1 MTQSPVDASWYQR
14 PADLPT
20 ATSAGGI
27 VVRCDEAGALWIALI
42 HDGYLTLP
50 VLPKG
55 HLEAGETPEQ
65 AARREIAEEAG
76 FTQLT
81 LLAALGSRARLSYN
95 RTAWKTIHYFL
106 YATDEVSPIPT
117 DPTMT
122 QPPMWVPLDAVPP
135 MFWPE
140 QRQLVEDNR
149 TLIQRLMARDEG

>member
-1 MTQSPVDASWYQR
+1 MTLPPVDASWYQR
-14 PADLPT
+14 PAHLPT

-27 VVRCDEAGALWIALI
+27 VVRRAADGTLWIALI
-42 HDGYLTLP
+42 HDGDLPLP

-81 LLAALGSRARLSYN
+81 LLAELGSRARLSYN
-95 RTAWKTIHYFL
+95 KSAWKTIHYFL
-106 YATDEVSPIPT
+106 YATTQVNPIPT
-117 DPTMT
+117 DPAMT
-122 QPPMWVPLDAVPP
+122 QPPLWVPLDDLPP

-140 QRQLVEDNR
+140 QHQLVEGNR
-149 TLIQRLMARDEG
+149 AMIQQLMAQG